1 MMIDESL
8 MIRVDD
14 NDVDVSVDKRMHD
27 IMEMKAMVLM
37 LMTIMD
43 YTHSTC
49 IPSQTLVGGD
59 DDENRTG
66 VSDDEVNQ
74 IGKDNMIAVNQNK
87 KTISTHLPEAEL
99 WSNIPAHSIQARLL
113 QGRVGFCT
121 MYIWMM
127 IMRRMTGVLELPS
140 KGINFKPAL
149 K

>member
-74 IGKDNMIAVNQNK
+74 IGKDDMIAVNQN
-87 KTISTHLPEAEL
+87 
-99 WSNIPAHSIQARLL
+99 
-113 QGRVGFCT
+113 
-121 MYIWMM
+121 
-127 IMRRMTGVLELPS
+127 
-140 KGINFKPAL
+140 INNLHPPP
-149 K
+149 

>member
-37 LMTIMD
+37 LMTLMD

-66 VSDDEVNQ
+66 VSDDEV
-74 IGKDNMIAVNQNK
+74 
-87 KTISTHLPEAEL
+87 TT
-99 WSNIPAHSIQARLL
+99 LL
-113 QGRVGFCT
+113 V
-121 MYIWMM
+121 
-127 IMRRMTGVLELPS
+127 
-140 KGINFKPAL
+140 
-149 K
+149 

>member
-74 IGKDNMIAVNQNK
+74 IGKDDMIAVNQNK
-87 KTISTHLPEAEL
+87 KQSPPTSLRPSSGPISRPTAFKLVCSKVEL
-99 WSNIPAHSIQARLL
+99 GSVQ
-113 QGRVGFCT
+113 CT
-121 MYIWMM
+121 F
-127 IMRRMTGVLELPS
+127 V
-140 KGINFKPAL
+140 
-149 K
+149 

>member
-74 IGKDNMIAVNQNK
+74 IGKEI
-87 KTISTHLPEAEL
+87 
-99 WSNIPAHSIQARLL
+99 
-113 QGRVGFCT
+113 
-121 MYIWMM
+121 
-127 IMRRMTGVLELPS
+127 
-140 KGINFKPAL
+140 
-149 K
+149 

>member
-74 IGKDNMIAVNQNK
+74 IGKDDMIAVNQK
-87 KTISTHLPEAEL
+87 KNNLHP
-99 WSNIPAHSIQARLL
+99 P
-113 QGRVGFCT
+113 
-121 MYIWMM
+121 
-127 IMRRMTGVLELPS
+127 P
-140 KGINFKPAL
+140 
-149 K
+149 